1 MLRGV
6 TAVKTPSVP
15 LPVDTSAIVPCYIG
29 MAPYWQTG
37 ADWDEKAGQSFA
49 CSSFEEFKALLGY
62 YEPASGAWPMFASLC
77 EAAAAHFRYAREP
90 VGPIICVVN
99 ALALDTEEAD
109 AATLNFSG
117 GTATVNVAG
126 LAVLSTAEITGK
138 TKGTDYT
145 VAYDETGQKLVFTD
159 LTGAMESE
167 TATYDVVVI
176 PDPLTMAETTL
187 DALDTM
193 EQDIRRHPAVIAAPG
208 WEAAAIGDGTV
219 GARLQA
225 VANGRV
231 GGHWYVQ
238 AYIQLASAVYSGV
251 APDKTSAGYTSAQV
265 RACWPYASKGGFVYS
280 LVTVLLAVKM
290 RTDIARGDIPYE
302 SPSNKDAGI
311 DYPCAADGTK
321 IKLTETQADAL
332 NAVGVT
338 TLKWVA
344 GAWRT
349 WGNRMANYSEAGAA
363 DIPPEQYNDVTV
375 QMLDFICND
384 FQERNIELIDAPM
397 SVRTAR
403 AIVDDYQVI
412 LNGYNAI
419 EASLYGQ
426 IYLDPTENTTRQ
438 LIAGDLT
445 YGIKV
450 TPTPP
455 VNSISG
461 EVQYTAEGFAAFGQG
476 GEE

>member
-1 MLRGV
+1 
-6 TAVKTPSVP
+6 VP

-37 ADWDEKAGQSFA
+37 ADWDDLAGQSFV
-49 CSSFEEFKALLGY
+49 CSSFEEFKAQMGY

-77 EAAAAHFRYAREP
+77 EAAAAHFKYADNP

-99 ALALDTEEAD
+99 ALELEIAENEDDLIT
-109 AATLNFSG
+109 FSG
-117 GTATVNVAG
+117 GVAVLDVGG
-126 LAVLSTAEITGK
+126 LAILSTVGITDK
-138 TKGTDYT
+138 VLGTDFT

-159 LTGAMESE
+159 LTGALTTG

-176 PDPLTMAETTL
+176 PGTLTVAAATFT
-187 DALDTM
+187 ALDTM
-193 EQDIRRHPAVIAAPG
+193 EQDIQRHPAVIAAPG
-208 WEAAAIGDGTV
+208 WEAAGIVGGGTV
-219 GARLQA
+219 GARLQTI
-225 VANGRV
+225 ANDKI

-238 AYIQLASAVYSGV
+238 AYVQMTSDAYASV
-251 APDKTSAGYTSAQV
+251 AAAKTSAGYTSAQV
-265 RACWPYASKGGFVYS
+265 RACWPYGSKDGFVYS
-280 LVTVLLAVKM
+280 LVTLLLAVKM

-302 SPSNKDAGI
+302 SPSNKAAGI
-311 DYPCAADGTK
+311 DFPCTSAGVK
-321 IKLTETQADAL
+321 VKMTETQADTL
-332 NAVGVT
+332 NGIGVT

-344 GAWRT
+344 GSWRT
-349 WGNRMANYSEAGAA
+349 WGNRMANYTDAGAA
-363 DIPPEQYNDVTV
+363 DIPPEEYNDVTV

-397 SVRTAR
+397 SPRMAR

-426 IYLDPTENTTRQ
+426 IYLDPDANTTRE
-438 LIAGDLT
+438 LIAGDLK

-461 EVQYTAEGFAAFGQG
+461 EVQYTAEGFAAFG
-476 GEE
+476 EEVEE